1 MASNKDILDAQR
13 FNRRRLVTAFVA
25 GAPGG
30 RELEPRRVAPPLIGG
45 VVLTLVIALASW
57 ISGLFVGSLP
67 ANWQDNTLIVVKG
80 EGTRYITINSRLR
93 PVTNLASA
101 RLLAEPGKFQES
113 SLKNSVL
120 DGIERGSQVGLEDA
134 PEQLPR
140 AGSLVA
146 RGWTACS
153 TSSGSTATGV
163 GDSPQGL
170 STIQHALVSVAGTT
184 YLVADGVS
192 HELPAENLGSVLL
205 ALGVDSEP
213 VTEVDAAWLSLFTP
227 GSAMQSFSVP
237 DAGVPVTGLSSTI
250 RNPVAGMLLSVTD
263 GASGG
268 QRYYVVQSDSS
279 LGALNDVSLALYK
292 LGGGATAP
300 VQDVSV
306 SDLTQVNT
314 TTAAPDD
321 WPATLDDGAAADSSV
336 CAVLGESSSSGMA
349 RTTLASADQIESG
362 GVKVTGGTGALVRAS
377 AGGSVGPVFLIPD
390 AGRAWGLGGTL
401 SDTLAR
407 LGYEEGSVVAV
418 PAAWLALFPT
428 GVELSTE
435 AVWDGVSEQ

>member
-1 MASNKDILDAQR
+1 MASNKEILDAQR
-13 FNRRRLVTAFVA
+13 FNRRRLVTSFVA

-30 RELEPRRVAPPLIGG
+30 RELEPKRVAPPLIGS

-57 ISGLFVGSLP
+57 ISGMFVGSLP
-67 ANWQDNTLIVVKG
+67 ANWQDNTLLVVKG

-113 SLKNSVL
+113 SLKGSVL
-120 DGIERGSQVGLEDA
+120 DGIERGSQVGIEDA

-140 AGSLVA
+140 TKSLVA
-146 RGWTACS
+146 HGWTACS
-153 TSSGSTATGV
+153 TSSGETATNV
-163 GDSPQGL
+163 GESPKGL
-170 STIQHALVSVAGTT
+170 GDIQHALVSVDGRT
-184 YLVADGVS
+184 YLVAEGVS

-227 GSAMQSFSVP
+227 GSMIQSFSVP
-237 DAGVPVTGLSSTI
+237 DAGLPVSGLSSTI
-250 RNPVAGMLLSVTD
+250 KNPVAGMLLSVTD
-263 GASGG
+263 SAGG

-279 LGALNDVSLALYK
+279 LGALSDVSLALYK

-306 SDLTQVNT
+306 SDLTQVST
-314 TTAAPDD
+314 TTAAPED
-321 WPATLDDGAAADSSV
+321 WPTTLEKGAATDSSV
-336 CAVLGESSSSGMA
+336 CAVLGESSSSGIA
-349 RTTLASADQIESG
+349 KTTLASADQIESG
-362 GVKVTGGTGALVRAS
+362 GVKVTGGTGALVRSS
-377 AGGSVGPVFLIPD
+377 AGGSLGPVFLITD

-401 SDTLAR
+401 TDTLAR
-407 LGYEEGSVVAV
+407 LGYDESSVVAV
-418 PAAWLALFPT
+418 PATWLALFPT
-428 GVELSTE
+428 GAELSTE